1 MDCDPDIVAELHGVR
16 IPAAPHLAPRTIA
29 AIRSG
34 LYERPEI
41 EGILVNLRPG
51 DRVVELGSGAGIVS
65 SIIAR
70 NFDDVQVRTFEGNP
84 NLIDHI
90 RKMHAVN
97 GLSDRVEVR
106 NALVMAAPDPEPF
119 TLFSVSSS
127 FLGSRIADPDT
138 DTPDADRI
146 FRVEN
151 LPYADLRASFPHN
164 VLVMDIEGA
173 ELDFLAAANFSG
185 IDFLIVE
192 LHPTVYGPDKAADCI
207 RHIEAAG
214 LVLDPASS
222 DLQVKAFKTPA
233 RMRLG
238 IDRGRVGW
246 RDIPDRL
253 AFAPDTEW
261 AGAIERIDAA
271 VMVKSPGFAPE
282 PVLASVFDADQREVP
297 AAIAW
302 HDATTRATQGRH
314 HPRPK
319 RITDI
324 AGTWLFG
331 GALDPQTPMALQQLL
346 SRLWALPHLTGPA
359 PRGIVVFPHGPAAPE
374 VYAAFLDANLPLWAP
389 GFEALILAGPSR
401 FETLIVPPQGVA
413 SGRLRHG
420 TADFRAFARGRAT
433 GLSARAR
440 ATGLSA
446 RARATGTDAP
456 GTGAPIL
463 LHDTRLG
470 RLDDTLCHA
479 LSAAGYK
486 LHDLALTPIPEA
498 ITLVTGASTIL
509 VSDNSAEDLVLYTA
523 PADTPVGSL
532 IAAEPD
538 GQEDFETLARLYG
551 LTAAHAIPLPDLA
564 GPRSGAA
571 LDRFTLHLAVQ
582 GLM

>member
-29 AIRSG
+29 SIRSG

-70 NFDDVQVRTFEGNP
+70 NFDEVQVRTFEGNP

-106 NALVMAAPDPEPF
+106 NALVMAAPDPDPF

-127 FLGSRIADPDT
+127 YLGSRIAEPGT
-138 DTPDADRI
+138 DTHDDDRI

-151 LPYADLRASFPHN
+151 LPYADLRESFPHN

-173 ELDFLAAANFSG
+173 ELDFLAAADLSG

-192 LHPTVYGPDKAADCI
+192 LHPTVYGADKAAECI

-238 IDRGRVGW
+238 IDRSRVAW

-253 AFAPDTEW
+253 AFDPDSEL
-261 AGAIERIDAA
+261 AGAIEWFDAA

-282 PVLASVFDADQREVP
+282 PVMASVFDADQREIP
-297 AAIAW
+297 GAIAW
-302 HDATTRATQGRH
+302 HDATTRATQSRH

-324 AGTWLFG
+324 GGTWLFG
-331 GALDPQTPMALQQLL
+331 GALDPEAPMALQQLL
-346 SRLWALPHLTGPA
+346 ARLWALPHLTGPA

-374 VYAAFLDANLPLWAP
+374 VYAAFLDANLSLWAP
-389 GFEALILAGPSR
+389 GLEPLVLGGPSR

-420 TADFRAFARGRAT
+420 TADFRAFV
-433 GLSARAR
+433 
-440 ATGLSA
+440 
-446 RARATGTDAP
+446 RARATGTTAP

-470 RLDDTLCHA
+470 RLDDTL
-479 LSAAGYK
+479 LQTLTGTGYT

-498 ITLVTGASTIL
+498 ITRITGASTIL
-509 VSDNSAEDLVLYTA
+509 VAGSSAEDLVLYTA
-523 PADTPVGSL
+523 PDETPVASL
-532 IAAEPD
+532 IAAKPD
-538 GQEDFETLARLYG
+538 GQKDFETLARLYG
-551 LTAAHAIPLPDLA
+551 LAAAHAIPLPELA
-564 GPRSGAA
+564 GPRSAAA
-571 LDRFTLHLAVQ
+571 LDSFTLHLAVQ
-582 GLM
+582 GLL